1 MGRGRRL
8 GPGWRQRIPHGDHR
22 QLCRGRDFPQETA
35 HGVQPGAYGVD
46 GDDEL
51 RARAADLSAPVF
63 DVLVIVNVDPV
74 RITRTLLREVVG
86 HGAKKAGPPP
96 A

>member
-1 MGRGRRL
+1 
-8 GPGWRQRIPHGDHR
+8 
-22 QLCRGRDFPQETA
+22 
-35 HGVQPGAYGVD
+35 
-46 GDDEL
+46 
-51 RARAADLSAPVF
+51 
-63 DVLVIVNVDPV
+63 VIVNVDPV